1 MNTLIFKDE
10 EWMNYFDPLQI
21 FRCGQAFHWHR
32 EEDESITAVHGE
44 SWINVKKEDTTVCW
58 QFSDKDEEG
67 KWLRYFDLNT
77 DYSKIVQ
84 RVSKISLMQEAAQYG
99 KGIRILR
106 QEPFETIMTF
116 ILSANNHIP
125 RIKKGV
131 EDLSRIYGKE
141 ITPFRDRKL
150 YAFPTVEEF
159 EKISKEE
166 LREVI
171 KVGYRDK
178 AMVETCKKIASGD
191 FDMEKTADL
200 STEKLRK
207 ELLTLPGVGPKV
219 ADCILL
225 FAYNR
230 MEVFPVDVWIH
241 RVMEDY
247 FFNEKGSKKEIHRK
261 STEIFG
267 KDAGY
272 AQQYLFFYGRAFGI
286 GKKGKKP
293 KER

>member
-21 FRCGQAFHWHR
+21 FRCGQAFHWQE
-32 EEDESITAVHGE
+32 EEDGSVTSVHGN
-44 SWINVKKEDTTVCW
+44 SWINVKKENDLMLW
-58 QFSDKDEEG
+58 SFSKESEGDKWR
-67 KWLRYFDLNT
+67 KYFDLDT
-77 DYSKIVQ
+77 DYSEIIE
-84 RVSKISLMQEAAQYG
+84 RMGEIPLMKEASDYG

-125 RIKKGV
+125 RIKKAV
-131 EDLSRIYGKE
+131 EDLSRIYGKQ
-141 ITPFRDRKL
+141 IGQFRGRTL
-150 YAFPTVEEF
+150 YAFPTIEEF
-159 EKISKEE
+159 GKITKEE

-178 AMVETCKKIASGD
+178 AMAETCKRISMGD
-191 FDMEKTADL
+191 FNIEKSKKL
-200 STEKLRK
+200 STEELRN

-225 FAYNR
+225 FGYNR

-247 FFNEKGSKKEIHRK
+247 FFNKKGSKKEIHKK
-261 STEIFG
+261 SIEVFG
-267 KDAGY
+267 EYAGY

-286 GKKGKKP
+286 GKKEKKP
-293 KER
+293 E